1 MEPPKIDIERVS
13 VEDDPRAW
21 SEIRKNVTLFIISAA
36 AMIAGLGANIQNP
49 AIHQM
54 EKQLPATS
62 SQISLSLSL
71 FILLQGVV
79 PLIWSAVSEIKGRKA
94 DFPPSHLGSSS
105 VITIG
110 AATLADI
117 YPPAIRGTKMGIYYA
132 APLLGPSLGPILG
145 GALTAG
151 FSWRACFW
159 FLAIFS
165 GSSFLSFLLFF
176 KDPWRKER
184 SLTYQ
189 NVLREKSDERVEQN
203 AKDDST
209 LTGPRVGSE
218 SAPSVKTTND
228 SPPEINLS
236 LKHVNPIRPLIAVLR
251 RPNNLIILLAS
262 GFCFAFMFL
271 IAYAT
276 SRTLGR
282 VYNYSPFKIG
292 LALLSLGI
300 GSLAGSVLGGRYS
313 DYTFRVLKEAN
324 GGVGCPEMRLRSTI
338 LGLIFL
344 PPSIV
349 GMGWVYHQHA
359 HIAFVCV
366 MLFSNGFF
374 LIWTYSSTLAYIVD
388 ANNGRSSTAMAANSA
403 FRGMSAFLATEITV
417 PLQDSL
423 GDGPMYT
430 IWGVIVLMSELLILL
445 VYLKAAIQQMQEQLP
460 ATSSQISLSLS
471 LFILSQGSAPLLWS
485 ALSEI
490 KGRKLVYI
498 LSIGLSTVGCV
509 VTALASNIGLVIG
522 FRCLQGVGSSSV
534 VSLGAATLADLYPPS
549 IRGTKMGIYYAA
561 PLLGPSLGPILGGV
575 LTAGF
580 SWRACFWF
588 MAIFSGASFLTFL
601 LFLKDTW
608 RKERSLTYQNV
619 LRTRLRELA
628 GDEDKWVRGDGK
640 KTSPS
645 PDHASS
651 VTEIAATSAGK
662 SGLATDPMA
671 DDNHTTVAGP
681 KSDSVPPDVPDIKLS
696 FSDVNPI
703 QPLWLVLRRPN
714 NFIIL
719 LASGSLY
726 AFGFL
731 ISYTTARTLGNMYHY
746 NALKIGLVLLSFGLG
761 FGWVSQQH
769 LPIAAMCAFLFLN
782 GFFSIWIYASTLAYI
797 LDANNGRSSTAVA
810 ANSTFRG
817 LFAFFAT
824 EIAVPLQDAVGD
836 GWMYTIWGMIM
847 VATEFLIFIVIWKGG
862 KWREQSEKREAES
875 RFKL

>member
-1 MEPPKIDIERVS
+1 MQPPKIDIERVP

-54 EKQLPATS
+54 EKQLPAAS

-79 PLIWSAVSEIKGRKA
+79 PLVWSAVSEIKGRKLVYILSVGLTA
-94 DFPPSHLGSSS
+94 LGCIGTALSPNIDL
-105 VITIG
+105 VIFFRCIQGAGLAFIITIG

-165 GSSFLSFLLFF
+165 GTSFLSFLLFF

-189 NVLREKSDERVEQN
+189 NVLREKADERVQQN
-203 AKDDST
+203 VKDDST
-209 LTGPRVGSE
+209 PTGPQVGSE

-228 SPPEINLS
+228 SSPEIKLS
-236 LKHVNPIRPLIAVLR
+236 LKHVNPIRPLVAVLR

-271 IAYAT
+271 VAYAT

-282 VYNYSPFKIG
+282 GYHYSPFKIG
-292 LALLSLGI
+292 LVLLSLGI

-374 LIWTYSSTLAYIVD
+374 LIWTYSSTLAYIID

-430 IWGVIVLMSELLILL
+430 IWGAIVLMSELLILL
-445 VYLKAAIQQMQEQLP
+445 VYLK
-460 ATSSQISLSLS
+460 
-471 LFILSQGSAPLLWS
+471 
-485 ALSEI
+485 
-490 KGRKLVYI
+490 
-498 LSIGLSTVGCV
+498 
-509 VTALASNIGLVIG
+509 
-522 FRCLQGVGSSSV
+522 
-534 VSLGAATLADLYPPS
+534 
-549 IRGTKMGIYYAA
+549 
-561 PLLGPSLGPILGGV
+561 
-575 LTAGF
+575 
-580 SWRACFWF
+580 
-588 MAIFSGASFLTFL
+588 
-601 LFLKDTW
+601 
-608 RKERSLTYQNV
+608 
-619 LRTRLRELA
+619 
-628 GDEDKWVRGDGK
+628 
-640 KTSPS
+640 
-645 PDHASS
+645 
-651 VTEIAATSAGK
+651 
-662 SGLATDPMA
+662 
-671 DDNHTTVAGP
+671 
-681 KSDSVPPDVPDIKLS
+681 
-696 FSDVNPI
+696 
-703 QPLWLVLRRPN
+703 
-714 NFIIL
+714 
-719 LASGSLY
+719 
-726 AFGFL
+726 
-731 ISYTTARTLGNMYHY
+731 
-746 NALKIGLVLLSFGLG
+746 
-761 FGWVSQQH
+761 
-769 LPIAAMCAFLFLN
+769 
-782 GFFSIWIYASTLAYI
+782 
-797 LDANNGRSSTAVA
+797 
-810 ANSTFRG
+810 
-817 LFAFFAT
+817 
-824 EIAVPLQDAVGD
+824 
-836 GWMYTIWGMIM
+836 
-847 VATEFLIFIVIWKGG
+847 GG
-862 KWREQSEKREAES
+862 KWRKTAEEREACLRS
-875 RFKL
+875 KS

>member
-1 MEPPKIDIERVS
+1 MKCRAKYIKEVDIELVP
-13 VEDDPRAW
+13 VLDDPRTW
-21 SEIRKNVTLFIISAA
+21 SPTRKNVVLFIISAA
-36 AMIAGLGANIQNP
+36 AMIAGLAANIQNP
-49 AIHQM
+49 
-54 EKQLPATS
+54 
-62 SQISLSLSL
+62 
-71 FILLQGVV
+71 
-79 PLIWSAVSEIKGRKA
+79 
-94 DFPPSHLGSSS
+94 
-105 VITIG
+105 
-110 AATLADI
+110 
-117 YPPAIRGTKMGIYYA
+117 
-132 APLLGPSLGPILG
+132 
-145 GALTAG
+145 
-151 FSWRACFW
+151 
-159 FLAIFS
+159 
-165 GSSFLSFLLFF
+165 
-176 KDPWRKER
+176 
-184 SLTYQ
+184 
-189 NVLREKSDERVEQN
+189 
-203 AKDDST
+203 
-209 LTGPRVGSE
+209 
-218 SAPSVKTTND
+218 
-228 SPPEINLS
+228 
-236 LKHVNPIRPLIAVLR
+236 
-251 RPNNLIILLAS
+251 
-262 GFCFAFMFL
+262 
-271 IAYAT
+271 
-276 SRTLGR
+276 
-282 VYNYSPFKIG
+282 
-292 LALLSLGI
+292 
-300 GSLAGSVLGGRYS
+300 
-313 DYTFRVLKEAN
+313 
-324 GGVGCPEMRLRSTI
+324 
-338 LGLIFL
+338 
-344 PPSIV
+344 
-349 GMGWVYHQHA
+349 
-359 HIAFVCV
+359 
-366 MLFSNGFF
+366 
-374 LIWTYSSTLAYIVD
+374 
-388 ANNGRSSTAMAANSA
+388 
-403 FRGMSAFLATEITV
+403 
-417 PLQDSL
+417 
-423 GDGPMYT
+423 
-430 IWGVIVLMSELLILL
+430 
-445 VYLKAAIQQMQEQLP
+445 AIQQMQEQLP

-761 FGWVSQQH
+761 NLAGSVLGGRYSDYTYRKHKNECEGRASPETRLRSTFLGMVLLPPCILGFGWVSQQH